1 MSKGISRRECLVN
14 LFLASQIAP
23 AWAQASKSSSP
34 RVAILDWGL
43 TTSVISLGIV
53 PAGIAEIELYHRWAD
68 DFPIPAGVQD
78 VGLRTEPNLE
88 VLAALKPDVILTTPF
103 SESVRPMLERI
114 APTRSYATYTPAG
127 QPLNRSMQV
136 LREIAA
142 VLKAEKQAEDVIVRA
157 EETFASLRRGL
168 ESKSVPPLLLA
179 GFMDSRHT
187 RIYGQE
193 SLFGNVLDRLGLQ
206 NAWNRSTNFWGFSL
220 VGTHELAPYPD
231 AQLFAI
237 EPIPADA
244 PLRRSGSGLWQSLP
258 FVRAGRVETLP
269 TCWAF
274 GDVST
279 AVRFARSLTKAILGP
294 EGSHAS

>member
-1 MSKGISRRECLVN
+1 MTGISRRECLGAL
-14 LFLASQIAP
+14 LFASQITP
-23 AWAQASKSSSP
+23 AWAQTAFP
-34 RVAILDWGL
+34 RAAILDWGL
-43 TTSVISLGIV
+43 TTSVLSLGIV

-68 DFPIPAGVQD
+68 DFPIPASVQD

-88 VLAALKPDVILTTPF
+88 VLAALKPDAILTTPF

-114 APTRSYATYTPAG
+114 APTRSFATYTPAG

-136 LREIAA
+136 LREVAA
-142 VLKAEKQAEDVIVRA
+142 VLKAEQQAENVIARV
-157 EETFASLRRGL
+157 EETFASLRRSL
-168 ESKSVPPLLLA
+168 EGRSVPPLLLA

-206 NAWNRSTNFWGFSL
+206 NAWKIPTNFWGFSL

-231 AQLFAI
+231 AKLFAI

-244 PLRRSGSGLWQSLP
+244 PLSRSGSGLWQSLP
-258 FVRAGRVETLP
+258 FVRAGRVATLP

-279 AVRFARSLTKAILGP
+279 AMRFARSLTKAILSP
-294 EGSHAS
+294 EGGHAS